1 MDAKPTIDALAS
13 ILEELGIPADRI
25 KPSSFLY
32 KDLQLDSTEVVEVSL
47 ALKRQFDVRVKLETR
62 QDKTLAELCTLI
74 DLARAQDVG

>member
-1 MDAKPTIDALAS
+1 MDAKPTINALAS
-13 ILEELGIPADRI
+13 ILEELGIPADSI
-25 KPSSFLY
+25 KPGSFLY

-74 DLARAQDVG
+74 DLARAQDVD